1 MEVCPCTS
9 TSISYKTD
17 NLTALHSRT
26 LQQVR
31 WFLQVIINSEQII
44 SVLDDQ
50 SIPTRS
56 TRAFMHNHTISRSAQ
71 LSSYRCG
78 NIHPMMKL
86 LLPSNRMLAPPIRA
100 SSIDVVSLRPGL

>member
-1 MEVCPCTS
+1 VG
-9 TSISYKTD
+9 
-17 NLTALHSRT
+17 
-26 LQQVR
+26 
-31 WFLQVIINSEQII
+31 WFLQVIINSKQVI

-56 TRAFMHNHTISRSAQ
+56 PRAFMHNDTISRSSQ
-71 LSSYRCG
+71 LSAYRCS

-86 LLPSNRMLAPPIRA
+86 PLPSNRVNPPPIRA